1 MKKHNMVRLGFEPVD
16 KEQEQLKA
24 QINSLSCGSL
34 KPVFTVFSCD
44 MECSGFEQEAGK
56 LERHRLGYGVRP

>member
-16 KEQEQLKA
+16 TEQEQLKA

-34 KPVFTVFSCD
+34 KPVFTVF
-44 MECSGFEQEAGK
+44 F
-56 LERHRLGYGVRP
+56 LLL